1 MILTTQLSTVGSREL
16 QKSDESMLDR
26 SCRTTTTDVES
37 SVEGSSSNEDEGESN
52 NDQHADDDQDTRAE
66 CHGMTNVT
74 PSNKRTEKSE
84 AKTYTLYLIRHGE
97 ACHNVQEKIA
107 KSKAM
112 ESAIANGYTKE
123 CEYTKEK
130 MEQARKEVLND
141 VTLFD
146 APLSDL
152 GKQEAQKSS
161 KYFYDDLLRNHPEL
175 PTPKVVL
182 VSPLQRTLQTA
193 HIMFPTTS
201 SSSLNSEDD
210 ADQNEDSSTS
220 TNATASRRAPCSIHV
235 REEVRERCTGKP
247 PDSRVSSAT
256 LVQNPMYRSFSMRR
270 LRRNSIENSINNN
283 NNNCSVGAIHD
294 DCQQK
299 KRQKHGH
306 TNGGGKQGQQQQ
318 HHEEENKSMLRE
330 RTNKLWSLLAEA
342 KDQSVAIVT
351 HKAYLRELE
360 RGPFQRPHSKEFRNA
375 EIRVYRVTIDS
386 LHKTLLKSDR
396 IV

>member
-1 MILTTQLSTVGSREL
+1 MILTKQLSTVGSREL
-16 QKSDESMLDR
+16 QKSDDSMLEQ
-26 SCRTTTTDVES
+26 SCTTIAEAES
-37 SVEGSSSNEDEGESN
+37 SVEELSSNEDKGESN
-52 NDQHADDDQDTRAE
+52 TDQLTDDDHDAHAG
-66 CHGMTNVT
+66 CHGMTNVKS
-74 PSNKRTEKSE
+74 SNKKTDKSE

-97 ACHNVQEKIA
+97 ACHNVREKIA

-152 GKQEAQKSS
+152 GKQEAEKSS
-161 KYFYDDLLRNHPEL
+161 KYFYDDLLKNHPEL

-201 SSSLNSEDD
+201 SASLNSDD
-210 ADQNEDSSTS
+210 DDTDQNEDCSSDDGTTS
-220 TNATASRRAPCSIHV
+220 TASRRVPCSIHV

-270 LRRNSIENSINNN
+270 LRRHSIENSII
-283 NNNCSVGAIHD
+283 NNCSGGATTYD

-299 KRQKHGH
+299 KRQKHDH
-306 TNGGGKQGQQQQ
+306 TNEGKG
-318 HHEEENKSMLRE
+318 HEEENKSMLRE
-330 RTNKLWSLLAEA
+330 RTNKLWSLLAES

-360 RGPFQRPHSKEFRNA
+360 RGPFQRPHSKEFRNG
-375 EIRVYRVTIDS
+375 EIRVYRVSIDT